1 MRDETRYPVIFAEL
15 SSKFYL
21 LLGGGLICEP
31 RKNRNEFPK
40 FSAFNV
46 CSNGCNIFN
55 VIAEVTKGQ
64 NDYL

>member
-21 LLGGGLICEP
+21 LLGGRPHLDPG
-31 RKNRNEFPK
+31 KNRNEFPK

-46 CSNGCNIFN
+46 CPNGCNIFN
-55 VIAEVTKGQ
+55 GIAEVTKGE
-64 NDYL
+64 NDNL